1 MLEPLVKEK
10 LNKVY
15 SDYDIIF
22 LFFLKKKQT
31 YFKWTPSEKFNGP
44 KLINAIFGKNIID
57 IEIFDTI

>member
-15 SDYDIIF
+15 SDYDIF